1 MKKIIVIAAI
11 VVLTLGIGLS
21 FSMESPE
28 VTPEKTDSAVTQ
40 GEQPLKSHKISLSES
55 MDMSGP

>member
-11 VVLTLGIGLS
+11 VVLSIGIGLS
-21 FSMESPE
+21 FSMENPKVIPE
-28 VTPEKTDSAVTQ
+28 VTENTIPPE
-40 GEQPLKSHKISLSES
+40 PLAEHKISLSES